1 MGVLVLLLL
10 EVVVQ
15 LLAVGLA
22 FRLARI
28 GGRLAPWGAVGAAI
42 GVIVLWQLV
51 DIVRIATGAIVAPA
65 IGAQVE
71 DLILSLLLLLGLALM
86 ARRERVAT

>member
-42 GVIVLWQLV
+42 GVIVLWPSW
-51 DIVRIATGAIVAPA
+51 RGAF
-65 IGAQVE
+65 
-71 DLILSLLLLLGLALM
+71 
-86 ARRERVAT
+86 RRPSR